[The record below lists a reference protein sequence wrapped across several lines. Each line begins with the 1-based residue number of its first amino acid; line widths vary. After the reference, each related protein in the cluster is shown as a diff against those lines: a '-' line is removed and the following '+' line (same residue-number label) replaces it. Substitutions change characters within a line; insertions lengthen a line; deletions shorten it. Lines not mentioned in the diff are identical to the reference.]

1 MSKRCSNIVESISE
15 DNRKHRS
22 KIKSKRTNTLC
33 RSGAARVNKVTI
45 DLFNPLASLEIPDK
59 VPACEVLQLQM
70 YQAGVCAVTARP
82 EKFTDG
88 MKCAIC
94 KKPHK
99 FDKCPI
105 LQDINYLRKHFIAY
119 CLMMNRT
126 TK

>member
-1 MSKRCSNIVESISE
+1 M
-15 DNRKHRS
+15 
-22 KIKSKRTNTLC
+22 
-33 RSGAARVNKVTI
+33 NKVTI

-59 VPACEVLQLQM
+59 VPACEILHLQM
-70 YQAGVCAVTARP
+70 YQAGVRAVTARP

-126 TK
+126 TKQMELAVNKITAQISKLA